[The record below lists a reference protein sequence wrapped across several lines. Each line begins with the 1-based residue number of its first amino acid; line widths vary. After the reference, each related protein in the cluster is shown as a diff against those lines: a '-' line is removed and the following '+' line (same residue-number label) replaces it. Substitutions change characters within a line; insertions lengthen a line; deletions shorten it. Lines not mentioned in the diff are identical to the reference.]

1 MHPPYLLDLEA
12 SGDRA
17 LCGGKASGLA
27 ALLRHG
33 FHVPPGVCVTTRAY
47 VDALEAAQLNPTE
60 QWAQVKHTSGTD
72 RDKFLKEY
80 RTRIASLTIPHG
92 ILQPL
97 ESALDHIVQAFTS
110 DPAVLWAVRSSA
122 TNEDDAARAFAG
134 LYRTLL
140 GVPRSTIPAAI
151 TECWASLWAIAAWS
165 YSTRGEHQLNVPAMA
180 VIVQPLL
187 FPRAA
192 GVAYS
197 HHPVTRARGDVVIN
211 AVLGLAEPLV
221 GGAVTPDCY
230 IVRMGSG
237 TDAPQMLERHVVPK
251 FTARRRTAGAVHD
264 TTLSIPN
271 QEQPSLTD
279 EEAFALAGLTKEVEQ
294 AMNHPVDVEWAIDE
308 QGIWLL
314 QARPIPQSAV
324 RPALGILIEST
335 CAWSRANFKETLP
348 DLPSPVGLSFLRQF
362 METHIVRHYLQL
374 GCSLPAGIS
383 SIRILHGRPYINVT
397 LLQIFM
403 AQLGG
408 DPALVAEQMGG
419 DAPAPPAVKRLPWW
433 TLLRAGLLMEWKIRQ
448 AARRAPRWFEDM
460 TRMAEDQQG
469 DAMDSLSPL
478 ELLSR
483 LDRLGERLSSRDL
496 TFAIVAGV
504 SQGFY
509 ALQRLLQR
517 RIGDDWRSLLNAA
530 LQGSG
535 TVISARQI
543 LWLAECADIARE
555 EPAAA
560 EFFYAEPW
568 KPEQFRDKLAGTRF
582 LHAFDGYLAEYGHR
596 AVAESDVMSP
606 RFSEVPDDVLG
617 VVRGHMIAP
626 PSFAMRDIRRRQS
639 DARERALRHM
649 RTAFGWRYHQWACV
663 RWWHARLSR
672 FLALREANRHY
683 LMCLTSA
690 VRQLLLMMGRQF
702 ASSGVLNQQD
712 DIFFL
717 TNDEI
722 RTLVSGNAEN
732 WISVV
737 ESRRAERARDALQ
750 EAPDFIMEHG
760 QAVQLADSLKAT
772 SGQVLHALS
781 ISSGVVSGPVRL
793 VRSQEDFRNVQRGDI
808 VVTAV
813 LDPGMAPLFGLAGG
827 LIVEMGGILSHGAII
842 AREYG
847 IPTVANIHGV
857 TRLLQDGQRLI
868 LNADTGQVII
878 PEETDRA
885 LT

>member
-1 MHPPYLLDLEA
+1 MHAPYLVPLES

-17 LCGGKASGLA
+17 LCGGKSSGLA
-27 ALLRHG
+27 ALLRLG
-33 FHVPPGVCVTTRAY
+33 FLVPPGVCITTQAY
-47 VDALEAAQLNPTE
+47 WDTLEAANLNPAE
-60 QWAQVKHTSGTD
+60 QWARVRLASESD
-72 RDKFLKEY
+72 RDKLLKEY
-80 RTRIASLTIPHG
+80 REHIVSLPIPYE
-92 ILQPL
+92 IFQSLK
-97 ESALDHIVQAFTS
+97 SALDNVDRAFAS
-110 DPAVLWAVRSSA
+110 DRAVLWAVRSST
-122 TNEDDAARAFAG
+122 TNEDDAERTFAG
-134 LYRTLL
+134 LYRTIL

-151 TECWASLWAIAAWS
+151 TECWASLWTTAAWA
-165 YSTRGEHQLNVPAMA
+165 YHERGEPHSNAPAMA

-187 FPRAA
+187 SPRSA

-197 HHPVTRARGDVVIN
+197 HHPVTREPNQVVIN

-221 GGAVTPDCY
+221 GGAITPDWY
-230 IVRMGSG
+230 IVRMEPG
-237 TDAPQMLERHVVPK
+237 TNSPHMLERHIVPK
-251 FTARRRTAGAVHD
+251 LTVRQPTTGTLHD
-264 TTLSIPN
+264 TTLSVTD
-271 QEQPSLTD
+271 QEQPSLID
-279 EEAFALAGLTKEVEQ
+279 EEAFALARLTKEVEQ

-314 QARPIPQSAV
+314 QARPIPKPPV
-324 RPALGILIEST
+324 KPALGILTEST

-348 DLPSPVGLSFLRQF
+348 DQPSPVGLSFLRQF
-362 METHIVRHYLQL
+362 MEANIVRHYLQL
-374 GCSLPAGIS
+374 GCSLPPGIS

-397 LLQIFM
+397 LFQSFM

-433 TLLRAGLLMEWKIRQ
+433 TLLRAGLSMEWKIRQ
-448 AARRAPRWFEDM
+448 AARRAPRWFKDM

-483 LDRLGERLSSRDL
+483 LDRLGGRLSSRDL

-509 ALQRLLQR
+509 TLQRLLQR
-517 RIGDDWRSLLNAA
+517 RMGDDWRPLLNAA

-568 KPEQFRDKLAGTRF
+568 EAEQFRDKLAGTRF

-606 RFSEVPDDVLG
+606 RFSEAPDYVLD
-617 VVRGHMIAP
+617 VVRGHVITPAP
-626 PSFAMRDIRRRQS
+626 LSMRDIRRRQS

-663 RWWHARLSR
+663 RWGLARLSR
-672 FLALREANRHY
+672 FLALREGNRHY
-683 LMCLTSA
+683 LTYLTSV
-690 VRQLLLMMGRQF
+690 VRQFLLIMGRQF
-702 ASSGVLNQQD
+702 ASCSVLNRQD

-717 TNDEI
+717 THDEI
-722 RTLVSGNAEN
+722 RELVSGKTEN

-737 ESRRAERARDALQ
+737 ESRRAERARNASQ
-750 EAPDFIMEHG
+750 EAPDFIMDHGPAVQPADPPKASSG
-760 QAVQLADSLKAT
+760 QA
-772 SGQVLHALS
+772 LHALS
-781 ISSGVVSGPVRL
+781 ISSGIASGPVRL
-793 VRSQEDFRNVQRGDI
+793 VRSKDDFRHVQRGDI

-857 TRLLQDGQRLI
+857 TRLLQDGQHII

-878 PEETDRA
+878 PVEIR
-885 LT
+885 